1 LLHLLAARERLAA
14 RSVKPPNEVQFQPG
28 QRRADLMQRAA
39 LDEGAEIDR
48 AASVA
53 GGRSRLRP
61 GFLGDFPRLLPH
73 RFHRVRKMKIF
84 PVPFRV

>member
-1 LLHLLAARERLAA
+1 
-14 RSVKPPNEVQFQPG
+14 
-28 QRRADLMQRAA
+28 MQRAA

-61 GFLGDFPRLLPH
+61 GFLGDFPRLLPIV
-73 RFHRVRKMKIF
+73 FIECVK
-84 PVPFRV
+84 